1 MNCKEFEFSIIQ
13 RLNFKVHINF
23 DYFPFYKGD
32 IILKQI
38 NLGKR
43 QKTCNAFSGPRFYNA
58 FCKRWTIFFGSFSG
72 IDPNPFLDLSGV
84 APVLG
89 ADQIEWPSENAFKPW
104 DDADPFYARALDI
117 WDATPIAE
125 RSLSFFIN
133 LPEYNVKFLVNFEQA
148 RDGATGTI
156 VWVGTDPEEMV
167 GSATLTIEKK

>member
-38 NLGKR
+38 DLGKR
-43 QKTCNAFSGPRFYNA
+43 QKTCNQYYGPRFYDAYCN
-58 FCKRWTIFFGSFSG
+58 RWTIFFGT
-72 IDPNPFLDLSGV
+72 DPNRFLDLSGV
-84 APVLG
+84 APGLG
-89 ADQIEWPSENAFKPW
+89 ADQIEWTFLNAFKPW
-104 DDADPFYARALDI
+104 DDADPFYARALDM

-125 RSLSFFIN
+125 RFFRFFIN
-133 LPEYNVKFLVNFEQA
+133 LPEYNVQFLVNFEQA

-156 VWVGTDPEEMV
+156 IWLGTDPEVMV
-167 GSATLTIEKK
+167 GSATLTLEKK